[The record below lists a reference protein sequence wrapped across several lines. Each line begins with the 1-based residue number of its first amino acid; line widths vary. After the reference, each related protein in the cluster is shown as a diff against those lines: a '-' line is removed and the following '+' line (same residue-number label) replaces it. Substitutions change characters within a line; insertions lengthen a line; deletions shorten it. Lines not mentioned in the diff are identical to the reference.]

1 MHAYII
7 TGSDAAGRTSEIDS
21 MLLNWHVS
29 GHDSPTLMPVDNAI
43 GIDEVR
49 SIISE
54 LSFKPRSSP
63 FSVLIIR
70 LAHTL
75 SEEAQQA
82 ILKTLEEPIGKSR
95 ILLETQEPFSLLPT
109 ILSRCHIIRLTDAKA
124 TDQSNN
130 EMSECITTLGQLL
143 RSSVGERTKLID
155 TIAATRDDALTFV
168 NQTIPALERHLVLTG
183 SRPVTD
189 DTPLKLSLN
198 QTAKYLRS
206 LLTARAQLLGNANP
220 KLTLDTVF
228 FP

>member
-7 TGSDAAGRTSEIDS
+7 TQSDEAGRTDHIHS
-21 MLLNWHVS
+21 LLEDWHVS
-29 GHDSPTLMPVDNAI
+29 GHDTIRLEPQNNTI
-43 GIDEVR
+43 GIDAVR

-82 ILKTLEEPIGKSR
+82 LLKTLEEPIGKSR
-95 ILLETQEPFSLLPT
+95 IILETQEPFSLLPT
-109 ILSRCHIIRLTDAKA
+109 ILSRCHIVRLTNTKA

-130 EMSECITTLGQLL
+130 ELSECLTTIEQLL

-155 TIAATRDDALTFV
+155 ALTKTRDDALIFV
-168 NQTIPALERHLVLTG
+168 DLAIRALREELVHT
-183 SRPVTD
+183 SEYA
-189 DTPLKLSLN
+189 KL
-198 QTAKYLRS
+198 LRS
-206 LLTARAQLLGNANP
+206 LLTARSQIMGNITP
-220 KLTLDTVF
+220 KLALDAVF
-228 FP
+228 L